1 MVNYNEQ
8 PVAQTFIDT
17 YAPLPFQELAMLG
30 TAYKRERD
38 ETEAAIDQFK
48 AQYGDFQTMSSA
60 DAASWDRLT
69 MGALN
74 PSLIQMASD
83 PDKIKSQEFQAG
95 IRSAIR
101 GVDTGKLG
109 QLRQSADNYRLRA
122 ANIAKLKSLGKY
134 KESWDHIDMTSWD
147 TLGGKGVMEDT
158 SPLEYRSLEEIGSPY
173 TSGLKDSYLGK
184 IDRYRYSVGVDEK
197 KIRESLN
204 VGATDIFNTPQGQA
218 WYRDVSS
225 ELAMR
230 GINDPEEVR
239 NEVMERLVQ
248 SQMDHTH
255 NNIQYDTAALKED
268 EMALRRTVAAQKRA
282 GSGKSEEETGPPARL
297 TDMIRL
303 DGTRFI
309 KDTLTK
315 APISPQDSSDLERAV
330 MDLRIATVKGNQSDI
345 TKAQSSYGDAMAK
358 SQKANLNTFARN
370 NFEQASGKSLD
381 DPASLTDSDIYRGSK
396 SVIDELSTD
405 IPANGARDILSEIAN
420 ATPKENGVI
429 EYRLSDSKMLQD
441 PTRVVSQMEGIK
453 LKKRKTDFDR
463 LLDSGA
469 LKNVKIEPLTG
480 KGVFNYIDAN
490 GKLKQKLK
498 VTVRVK
504 ESDIDLS
511 KVNKHRGNIMD
522 EISLIKLLQDNGGT
536 IDDASEDEVR
546 TTNTYD
552 VHKGNQKLNKV
563 SQNISNK
570 NKDIY
575 VTFESM
581 IDIPDE
587 VSGVQG
593 TSVSS
598 INANHNRR
606 QLTGTQAGG
615 IYSAEQDNAFYPDLD
630 DLLDE

>member
-74 PSLIQMASD
+74 PSLMQMASD

-95 IRSAIR
+95 IRSVIR

-109 QLRQSADNYRLRA
+109 RLRRAADNYRLRA
-122 ANIAKLKSLGKY
+122 ANIAKLQSLGKY
-134 KESWDHIDMTSWD
+134 KKSWDHIDMTSWD

-173 TSGLKDSYLGK
+173 TAGLKDSYLGK

-204 VGATDIFNTPQGQA
+204 AGATDIFNTPQGQA
-218 WYRDVSS
+218 WYRDISS

-248 SQMDHTH
+248 SQMKHTR

-268 EMALRRTVAAQKRA
+268 EMALRRDVAAQKRA
-282 GSGKSEEETGPPARL
+282 RPPARL
-297 TDMIRL
+297 TDMIRV

-345 TKAQSSYGDAMAK
+345 TKAQSSYSDAMAK

-469 LKNVKIEPLTG
+469 LKNVKIEPLTE

-511 KVNKHRGNIMD
+511 KANKHRGNIMD

-546 TTNTYD
+546 TTNIYD

-593 TSVSS
+593 TSVSN